1 MQPTEHCDVLV
12 IGGGPG
18 GSTAATLLQRRG
30 WKVIQLEKDRHP
42 RFHIGE
48 SLLPGNLP
56 IFEELGVLDKVR
68 ALGVLKLGADFQ
80 CGTGSYQSFYFR
92 DALGKTAPHAFQVG
106 RAQFDQMLFEH
117 ARANAVDARDGIIVE
132 RVAADG
138 IDAVVA
144 VARPMASTDAF
155 SVRARYVV
163 DASGRETLL
172 GNAFKIKR
180 RNPAHQSAA
189 IFAHFHRVDA
199 RPGENAGNISIY
211 HFDYGWCWFI
221 PLREG
226 VMSIGCVCWPEY
238 LKRRRGHNREFLL
251 DTLAKIPGA
260 WARLSGAEMI
270 SEVRVTGNYSYSC
283 ERMAGPGW
291 IMVGDAYTFV
301 DPVFSSGV
309 FLAMHSA
316 SRAAVLIDA
325 CLREPGREAA
335 LQAAFARRVRRG
347 VRVFSW
353 FIYRFNTSVMR
364 GMFARPDNFLRVED
378 AVVSM
383 LAGDVFE
390 NRAVLRRVWL
400 FKLIYSM
407 ISLRHAGRWIGDRIA
422 RRRHARYRFS
432 GGTTPVDPH

>member
-1 MQPTEHCDVLV
+1 MASAQTTEHCDVLV

-18 GSTAATLLQRRG
+18 GSTVATLLQRRG
-30 WKVIQLEKDRHP
+30 WKVIQLEKDHHP

-56 IFEELGVLDKVR
+56 IFEELGVLDKVH

-80 CGTGSYQSFYFR
+80 FGTGPCQSFYFR
-92 DALGKTAPHAFQVG
+92 DALGMTAPHAFQVG

-117 ARANAVDARDGIIVE
+117 ARANAVDARDGVTVE
-132 RVAADG
+132 RVAVDG
-138 IDAVVA
+138 VDAVVA
-144 VARPMASTDAF
+144 LARPTVSADTF
-155 SVRARYVV
+155 NVRARYVV

-172 GNAFKIKR
+172 GNTFKIKR
-180 RNPAHQSAA
+180 RNRAHQSAA
-189 IFAHFHRVDA
+189 IFAHFRHADT

-211 HFDYGWCWFI
+211 QFEYGWCWFI

-238 LKRRRGHNREFLL
+238 LKRRRGRNREFLL

-260 WARLSGAEMI
+260 CERLSGAEMI

-309 FLAMHSA
+309 FLAMESA
-316 SRAAVLIDA
+316 SRAAVVVDA
-325 CLREPGREAA
+325 CLREPGREPA
-335 LQAAFARRVRRG
+335 LQAAYARHVRRG

-364 GMFARPDNFLRVED
+364 GMFAKPANFLRVED

-400 FKLIYSM
+400 FKLIYSLF
-407 ISLRHAGRWIGDRIA
+407 SLRHAGRWIADRIA
-422 RRRHARYRFS
+422 RRRQARCRF
-432 GGTTPVDPH
+432 